1 MAHKDSVPHEAQG
14 GHGAAAAPGAHG
26 GPAHTPGHGAHAHP
40 TWKQYKW
47 VALILL
53 VITVVEVWIYYI
65 PSFVASKLFVPALL
79 IMSAVKFAIVVLF
92 YMHLKY
98 DARLF
103 RALFTGPLIIA
114 VVTIISLMF
123 LFGHLAIRVG
133 S

>member
-47 VALILL
+47 VALILTA
-53 VITVVEVWIYYI
+53 ITAVEVWIYYI
-65 PSFVASKLFVPALL
+65 PSVVASPIFVPALL
-79 IMSAVKFAIVVLF
+79 IMSAVKFGIVVLF

-98 DARLF
+98 DHKIF
-103 RALFTGPLIIA
+103 KALFTGPLIIA
-114 VVTIISLMF
+114 ISTLVALMF
-123 LFGHLAIRVG
+123 LFHKFSGKA
-133 S
+133 